1 MSKLVNSEHWV
12 WVIVQ
17 DPGGNEEF
25 LGQKD
30 TEKGVSFI
38 PAFLEKE
45 EAEKGLAK
53 FSKQEGRKYEVQ
65 AIMFEDLC
73 HRITGSGFSLFL
85 LDGTGRVLER
95 LDPEHS
101 GGQ

>member
-1 MSKLVNSEHWV
+1 MSKLVNGEQWV

-25 LGQKD
+25 LGQED
-30 TEKGVSFI
+30 TEKGVSFV

-53 FSKQEGRKYEVQ
+53 LPKQDGRKYEVQ
-65 AIMFEDLC
+65 AIMFEDLF
-73 HRITGSGFSLFL
+73 HRIAGSGFSLFL
-85 LDGTGRVLER
+85 LDGTGRILEK
-95 LDPEHS
+95 LEPEH
-101 GGQ
+101 